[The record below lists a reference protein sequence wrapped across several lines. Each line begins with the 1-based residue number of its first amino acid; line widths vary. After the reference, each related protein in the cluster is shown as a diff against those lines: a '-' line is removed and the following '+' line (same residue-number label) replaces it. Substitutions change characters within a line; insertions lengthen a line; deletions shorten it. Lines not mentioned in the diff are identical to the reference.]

1 MKKPNS
7 WTPLEIGILEDM
19 FPTEK
24 LSDIAKR
31 LNRTEHSIQVK
42 AYKMGLRRKVNP
54 CVIQW
59 TPQMLKLITTF
70 FPMMSNKPLAKWLGI
85 SISTLRRKARELGLH
100 KKEDY
105 IKKKHKEI
113 GQLLSESHK
122 NNEKLKA
129 TQIKKGEHRGRET
142 EFKKGQKMSPEMIAK
157 RTATLLEN
165 KRRKK
170 QKEIISKY
178 YE

>member
-31 LNRTEHSIQVK
+31 LNRSEQAIQVR

-54 CVIQW
+54 CLIQW

-70 FPMMSNKPLAKWLGI
+70 FPIMFNKPLAKWLGVSAKNTTTQSKRVRTGEARGI
-85 SISTLRRKARELGLH
+85 PSEETKGHQSIDLGV
-100 KKEDY
+100 
-105 IKKKHKEI
+105 
-113 GQLLSESHK
+113 S
-122 NNEKLKA
+122 
-129 TQIKKGEHRGRET
+129 
-142 EFKKGQKMSPEMIAK
+142 
-157 RTATLLEN
+157 
-165 KRRKK
+165 
-170 QKEIISKY
+170 
-178 YE
+178 

>member
-1 MKKPNS
+1 MTTE
-7 WTPLEIGILEDM
+7 WTCKELDYLRFNYHSQTAVEIARHLNKNAKNVSYMANRIG
-19 FPTEK
+19 
-24 LSDIAKR
+24 LSKG
-31 LNRTEHSIQVK
+31 QV
-42 AYKMGLRRKVNP
+42 G
-54 CVIQW
+54 VIW

>member
-7 WTPLEIGILEDM
+7 WTPLEIGIIEDM

-31 LNRTEHSIQVK
+31 LNRSEQAIQVR

-54 CVIQW
+54 CLIQW
-59 TPQMLKLITTF
+59 TPQMLKLLTTF
-70 FPMMSNKPLAKWLGI
+70 FPIMFNKPLAKWLGV
-85 SISTLRRKARELGLH
+85 SLRTLLRKARELGLE
-100 KKEDY
+100 KQEGFLEKRQKD
-105 IKKKHKEI
+105 IN
-113 GQLLSESHK
+113 QLISESHK

-129 TQIKKGEHRGRET
+129 TQIKKGEHRGRST

-157 RTATLLEN
+157 RTATLQEN

-170 QKEIISKY
+170 LQEIKLY
-178 YE
+178 